1 MTERGVTLIEATIVL
16 MAGSILVLAMAPA
29 ASRTLD
35 SARLTRAQEDIDAIA
50 LAVHNFVTECCSG
63 FEPFTTTGLTGGT
76 TVEMLVGDGD
86 TPRTTAGA
94 GAAEWD
100 DPVDID
106 GPGIVTDFLER
117 HLVTNVTHTGGSYA
131 SGTPGWRGAYLNG
144 PVDPDPWGNRYAV
157 NVRYLRTAPTTNDVF
172 VLSTGPDEVIQTEFA
187 VNGAKPGEDDL
198 TSVIRRDLGDTFT
211 VP

>member
-1 MTERGVTLIEATIVL
+1 MTSQRGVTLIEATIVL
-16 MAGSILVLAMAPA
+16 MVSSILVLALAPV
-29 ASRTLD
+29 ASRTTD
-35 SARLTRAQEDIDAIA
+35 TARLTRAVSDTDAIA

-86 TPRTTAGA
+86 TPRTVGA
-94 GAAEWD
+94 TGSADWD

-106 GPGIVTDFLER
+106 GPGIVTDFLEA
-117 HLVTNVTHTGGSYA
+117 HLVINVTESGGSYA
-131 SGTPGWRGAYLNG
+131 TGSPGWRGAYLNG

-157 NVRYLRTAPTTNDVF
+157 NVEFLRTSTTNDVF
-172 VLSTGPDEVIQTEFA
+172 VVSTGPDEIIDTEFA
-187 VNGAKPGEDDL
+187 VNGAKPGGDDI